1 MNTTMRTLLPL
12 LLIILSSSLMAQNK
26 GKNKNLVDV
35 RSQAEGWYLP
45 VKGNVTEG
53 GAKAKEFTIHVF
65 QENKDLGEIKASG
78 RGAFALELDIDNFY
92 SIQISKEGYQDKLV
106 YFDTHMP
113 EHQVAYPA
121 YICNV
126 NLEAADKFKHSDPFY
141 LDFPSAIVRWNEE
154 LKGFYHSENYLSDI
168 QVKMA
173 LLEAQVEP

>member
-1 MNTTMRTLLPL
+1 MNTTMRTLLPF

-26 GKNKNLVDV
+26 GKNKNAVHV

-92 SIQISKEGYQDKLV
+92 SIQISKQGYQDKLV

>member
-1 MNTTMRTLLPL
+1 MRTLLSY
-12 LLIILSSSLMAQNK
+12 LLIILSTSLMAQKK
-26 GKNKNLVDV
+26 GKSKSLVDA
-35 RSQAEGWYLP
+35 RSQADGWYLP

-53 GAKAKEFTIHVF
+53 GSKAKDFTIHVY
-65 QENKDLGEIKASG
+65 QENKDLGEIKATGKGS
-78 RGAFALELDIDNFY
+78 FALELDLDNFY
-92 SIQISKEGYQDKLV
+92 SVRISKPGYQDKLV

-126 NLEAADKFKHSDPFY
+126 NLEGADKFKHSDPFY
-141 LDFPSAIVRWNEE
+141 LDFPSAIVRWNDEM
-154 LKGFYHSENYLSDI
+154 KGFYHNDNYLSDI